1 MLLCGIAT
9 SGAALVVFV
18 VVVDDAALVLGEV
31 VVLEPE
37 HEFPGFLSH
46 LLSVRVRLESIASF
60 ELILTPTIG
69 AELRI
74 PITDRSNALPQE
86 RLAASDLRLDFS
98 NLTDASTFYLALE
111 PSFGR
116 TR

>member
-1 MLLCGIAT
+1 MA
-9 SGAALVVFV
+9 SSRAVLVEV
-18 VVVDDAALVLGEV
+18 VVVIDNVMLIFGEV

-37 HEFPGFLSH
+37 HEIPGFLSH
-46 LLSVRVRLESIASF
+46 LLSVCVRWESIASF

-69 AELRI
+69 AELCI
-74 PITDRSNALPQE
+74 SISDRSNALPQE

-98 NLTDASTFYLALE
+98 NLTDASTFYLVLE
-111 PSFGR
+111 PSFSFGR